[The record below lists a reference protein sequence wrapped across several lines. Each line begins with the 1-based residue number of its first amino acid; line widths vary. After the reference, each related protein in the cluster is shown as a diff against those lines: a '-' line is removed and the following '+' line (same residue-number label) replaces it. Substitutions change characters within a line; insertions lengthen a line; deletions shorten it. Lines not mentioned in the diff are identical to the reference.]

1 MTTKSIS
8 FRDFDHNE
16 IPNPEHLEHLINMIN
31 TEIINNSRRDQCI
44 SYRFCILE
52 LLLFVFTEV
61 YEQKNDVT
69 YTYADEDSYIINI

>member
-1 MTTKSIS
+1 MKFQTQNIS
-8 FRDFDHNE
+8 N
-16 IPNPEHLEHLINMIN
+16 IWLIN